1 MSTDVSSHIP
11 LVGEGAAVL
20 KHKNLME
27 NEYFFFKNH
36 FSTFYFQRKRFQRK
50 CRKKTIKIFSLTIY
64 KIMSRAFPQSTRGRS
79 CIERC
84 TIQNQERFGDVCSCK
99 TAPYKGQA
107 HDPLGGYDW
116 YGKTW
121 DWDKCPDNECDDEQV
136 GRYSTEEYQKQLERF
151 NAWQATNKKNFA
163 HFSDEIAAPA
173 PAPSPAP
180 DSGRPL
186 HPTLADAGYGV
197 ARP

>member
-64 KIMSRAFPQSTRGRS
+64 KIMSRAFPQQSTKGRL
-79 CIERC
+79 CKERC
-84 TIQNQERFGDVCSCK
+84 TIQNRELRFGDV
-99 TAPYKGQA
+99 
-107 HDPLGGYDW
+107 
-116 YGKTW
+116 
-121 DWDKCPDNECDDEQV
+121 
-136 GRYSTEEYQKQLERF
+136 
-151 NAWQATNKKNFA
+151 
-163 HFSDEIAAPA
+163 
-173 PAPSPAP
+173 
-180 DSGRPL
+180 
-186 HPTLADAGYGV
+186 
-197 ARP
+197 